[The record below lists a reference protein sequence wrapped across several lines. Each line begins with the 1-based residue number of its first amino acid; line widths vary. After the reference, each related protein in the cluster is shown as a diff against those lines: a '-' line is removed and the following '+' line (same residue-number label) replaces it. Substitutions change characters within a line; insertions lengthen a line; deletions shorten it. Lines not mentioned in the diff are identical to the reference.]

1 MERYSGLSV
10 ILKYLFLQYVSLSN
24 KAALI
29 ALFIGI
35 SAIIAGLVMLFFHPT
50 KKHIR
55 ILLVIAIL
63 PLFIGIAGAISTIH
77 TTQKAAQLEQIKGIE
92 PSAQKY
98 FDLQYGYSKALLHS
112 FSTIVGA
119 ASAIPGLLLVAI
131 LKRKNRPKISR
142 QENRLRR

>member
-10 ILKYLFLQYVSLSN
+10 ILKYLFLQYVSLSG
-24 KAALI
+24 KAAFI

-35 SAIIAGLVMLFFHPT
+35 CATITGLAMLFLHPT

-55 ILLVIAIL
+55 ILSIIAIL
-63 PLFIGIAGAISTIH
+63 PFFIGIAGAILTIH
-77 TTQKAAQLEQIKGIE
+77 TTQEAAQLEQIKGIE

-112 FSTIVGA
+112 FPAIVGA
-119 ASAIPGLLLVAI
+119 ASTIPGLLLVAI